1 MAFLRHVEITVGPK
15 EGEGFKIDG
24 LKIAFSIEKTDSPEP
39 NKSKVQIYNL
49 SSETSS
55 KVTIA
60 GNHIT
65 LKAGYE
71 DETIAAILFGDVLSG
86 VRKRSEN
93 DFVTELEVFDS
104 RAAVMASQV
113 SISYAKDTE
122 ASTIVQALLDAIG
135 KPYKGADLVP
145 SGETYPHGYTYLGMA
160 TDGLR
165 EVLNGLD
172 TPLTYTIQ
180 NEMLY
185 ILKPGEAADDTGL
198 KLSFKTGLLTN
209 PQPVSDKTG
218 DDDEETEATNRW
230 KFSTMLFPELNPGA
244 ACKVE
249 SDTLNGDVVVKKS
262 IFYGDNWDG
271 DFRIDIEAEAM

>member
-15 EGEGFKIDG
+15 DGEGFKIDG
-24 LKIAFSIEKTDSPEP
+24 LKIAFSIEKTDSTEP

-49 SSETSS
+49 SAETSG
-55 KVTIA
+55 KVTVA

-71 DETIAAILFGDVLSG
+71 DETVAAILFGDVLSG
-86 VRKRSEN
+86 DRHR
-93 DFVTELEVFDS
+93 DGHDYVTELEVFDG
-104 RAAVMASQV
+104 RAAVMSSQV
-113 SISYAKDTE
+113 SVSYAKETE

-135 KPYKGADLVP
+135 KPYKGADLIP
-145 SGETYPHGYTYLGMA
+145 SGEKYSHGFVHVGMA

-165 EVLNGLD
+165 KVLNRFD
-172 TPLTYTIQ
+172 LTYTIQ

-185 ILKPGEAADDTGL
+185 ILKPGEAADNTGL
-198 KLSFKTGLLTN
+198 RLTFGTGLLTN

-218 DDDEETEATNRW
+218 EDDEETEASNRW

-244 ACKVE
+244 SCKVE
-249 SDTLNGDVVVKKS
+249 SETLNGDVVVKKAVFS
-262 IFYGDNWDG
+262 GDNWDS
-271 DFRIDIEAEAM
+271 DFRIDIEAEAL

>member
-1 MAFLRHVEITVGPK
+1 MAFLRHVEVTVGPK

-24 LKIAFSIEKTDSPEP
+24 LKIAFSIEKTDSTDP
-39 NKSKVQIYNL
+39 NKGKIQIYNL
-49 SSETSS
+49 SAATSA
-55 KVTIA
+55 KVTVA

-71 DETIAAILFGDVLSG
+71 DETIAAIFFGDVLSG
-86 VRKRSEN
+86 ERKRSGNEY
-93 DFVTELEVFDS
+93 VTELEVFDS

-113 SISYAKDTE
+113 SVSYAKETE
-122 ASTIVQALLDAIG
+122 ASTIVQAFLDAIG

-145 SGETYPHGYTYLGMA
+145 TGEKYPHGYAYIGMA

-165 EVLNGLD
+165 NVLNRYN
-172 TPLTYTIQ
+172 LTYTIQ

-185 ILKPGEAADDTGL
+185 IMKPGEATETTGL

-218 DDDEETEATNRW
+218 DADEKIEAANRW

-244 ACKVE
+244 ACKIE
-249 SDTLNGDVVVKKS
+249 SDTLNGDVKVKNATFS
-262 IFYGDNWDG
+262 GDNWDG
-271 DFRIDIEAEAM
+271 DFRIDIEAEAI

>member
-1 MAFLRHVEITVGPK
+1 MAFLRYVEITVGPK

-24 LKIAFSIEKTDSPEP
+24 LKIAFSIEKTDSTDP
-39 NKSKVQIYNL
+39 NKGKIQIYNL
-49 SSETSS
+49 SAETSS
-55 KVTIA
+55 KVTVA

-71 DETIAAILFGDVLSG
+71 DEAIAAIFFGDVLSG
-86 VRKRSEN
+86 ERRRSGN
-93 DFVTELEVFDS
+93 DYVTELEVFDS

-113 SISYAKDTE
+113 SVSYAKETE
-122 ASTIVQALLDAIG
+122 ASTIVQAYLDAIG

-145 SGETYPHGYTYLGMA
+145 SEGKYPHGYTYIGMA

-165 EVLNGLD
+165 EVLDRFGLV
-172 TPLTYTIQ
+172 YTIQ

-185 ILKPGEAADDTGL
+185 ITKPGEATETTGL

-218 DDDEETEATNRW
+218 ADDEKAEAANRW
-230 KFSTMLFPELNPGA
+230 KFATMLFPELNPGA

-249 SDTLNGDVVVKKS
+249 SDTLNGDVKVKNATFS
-262 IFYGDNWDG
+262 GDNWDG
-271 DFRIDIEAEAM
+271 DFRIDIEAEAI